1 MKKKLFLIIALF
13 CAIAQGSWGQKQVRS
28 EEELAQAVKENGAN
42 IVMMNDIELSKA
54 ITIQGDNGGSIKVT
68 INMNGK
74 TLKYKTGF
82 GQNTSCVFIIP
93 SGADV
98 NLSGGTIAS
107 VDNRSGN
114 NTEYVAGGIVNNG
127 KATLSN
133 VTFSD
138 CKGLLGGAI
147 KNNQYATL
155 NLNGCTFDGNVAG
168 AKDGF
173 DSGNGGAIWND
184 GNLILSNVTIRN
196 CKAENGAGIF
206 NDANGSVT
214 MSGDNNETIFTQN
227 TANVNGGAIFS
238 NGTMTL
244 QHVNINKNTSTT
256 GNGGAIYVSAKGI
269 VNINTSS
276 FLTEN
281 KANQGGGIYNGGI
294 ITMQGSITANK
305 NTVGDDV
312 ANNIYLV
319 KGKVITVT
327 GNIKGSQIGISV
339 PEMPTVITSGYS
351 TDNSDTAPNTIFTSD
366 NEPDLYS
373 ASISENEVSIGVPS
387 PFYITEEGILRKA
400 IDKLDDVNF
409 KLSNDINITN
419 STLVIP
425 SGKTVTIDLGGF
437 KMDRGLK
444 SREWNTGGQVITVRE
459 GATLNLSNGTL
470 TGGWGGNAG
479 GLVNEKGT
487 ANLTDVI
494 ITGCVGDDRGG
505 GICNFGTLTM
515 TGGAI
520 TGNTSK
526 DKEKPTGGGGIFNAE
541 GATVSLTGVTITGN
555 EAKTYGGGGINNWGT
570 LTIDG
575 CTITGNTSNEDG
587 SGVWSGPGSTLN
599 MQGKNTITDNTRN
612 GTTNNVFLRED
623 VVINVT
629 GSLAES
635 NIGIGLVGSIGTFTN
650 GYKAQNGDVDPATVF
665 AADNAVVFVPVLS
678 GDEAA
683 LALQQLVKAASD
695 ADLRTAASF
704 DGANIQLANDI
715 KMSNSTLVIGGDKTV
730 TIDLNGKTLD
740 RGLTSRDFDH
750 GGQVITVRKDGTL
763 NLSNGTLTG
772 GYGGNGGGI
781 AIEEGGTATLT
792 DVTITGC
799 TGDQRGGAI
808 SNYGTLTMTGGSITG
823 NTSNDIKA
831 SDTDI
836 VGGGGIYT
844 SGGSTTTLT
853 GVTITGNQA
862 KGAGGGGINNWGTL
876 TIDGCTITGNTSKA
890 NGGGIWNYSTA
901 TLNMQGKN
909 TITDNQGDGKTN
921 NVYLR
926 DGAVITV
933 TGSLEGSQIGIRMAN
948 PGVFTSDYS
957 TNNKDVEPVKYF
969 LSDNEDYEVVLSDNE
984 ANLKKKMGTGIQSI
998 ENGQLIIDNGSA
1010 VYTLSGQRLNKPQKG
1025 INIINGKKVVI
1036 K

>member
-1 MKKKLFLIIALF
+1 MKKTLITFITLF

-74 TLKYKTGF
+74 TLKYKTAL

-98 NLSGGTIAS
+98 DLSGGTIAS

-114 NTEYVAGGIVNNG
+114 NTEYIAGGIVNNG

-155 NLNGCTFDGNVAG
+155 NLNGCTFDGNVAST
-168 AKDGF
+168 KDGF
-173 DSGNGGAIWND
+173 VSGNGGAIWND

-400 IDKLDDVNF
+400 IDKLDDVKF
-409 KLSNDINITN
+409 QLSNDINITN
-419 STLVIP
+419 STLEIP

-444 SREWNTGGQVITVRE
+444 AREWNTGGQVITVRKD
-459 GATLNLSNGTL
+459 ATLNLSNGTL
-470 TGGWGGNAG
+470 TGGWGGASG
-479 GLVNEKGT
+479 GINNEGGT
-487 ANLTDVI
+487 VNLTNVN
-494 ITGCVGDDRGG
+494 ITGCTGDDRGG
-505 GICNFGTLTM
+505 GICNRDGGTLTM
-515 TGGAI
+515 KGGSL
-520 TGNTSK
+520 TNNTSN
-526 DKEKPTGGGGIFNAE
+526 DATHPRGGGGLFNAE
-541 GATVSLTGVTITGN
+541 GATATLTGVTITGN
-555 EAKTYGGGGINNWGT
+555 KNKTYGGGGICNFGT

-575 CTITGNTSNEDG
+575 CTITGNTAGANGGAIWQEG
-587 SGVWSGPGSTLN
+587 TLN
-599 MQGKNTITDNTRN
+599 LQGKNTITDNQA
-612 GTTNNVFLRED
+612 GGKANNVYLYKT
-623 VVINVT
+623 VINVT
-629 GSLAES
+629 GSLAGG
-635 NIGIGLVGSIGTFTN
+635 NVSIQMEDILGTFTS
-650 GYKAQNGDVDPATVF
+650 GYKKNNADVDPATVF
-665 AADNAVVFVPVLS
+665 KADNAVVFVPVLS

-750 GGQVITVRKDGTL
+750 GGQVITVRNGGTL
-763 NLSNGTLTG
+763 NLTGGTLTG
-772 GYGGNGGGI
+772 GYGGNGGGLVN
-781 AIEEGGTATLT
+781 EGGTATLT
-792 DVTITGC
+792 NVTITGC
-799 TGDQRGGAI
+799 KADQRGGAI

-823 NTSNDIKA
+823 NTSNDIMA
-831 SDTDI
+831 SDTDL

-862 KGAGGGGINNWGTL
+862 KGAGGGGVNNWGTVTL
-876 TIDGCTITGNTSKA
+876 DGCTITGNTSKA
-890 NGGGIWNYSTA
+890 NGGGVWNGLGSTI
-901 TLNMQGKN
+901 NMQGKN
-909 TITDNQGDGKTN
+909 TVTDNQDNSKTN

-926 DGAVITV
+926 DGVIITV
-933 TGSLEGSQIGIRMAN
+933 TGSLEGSKIGVGMSQ
-948 PGVFTSDYS
+948 PGVFTSGYKE
-957 TNNKDVEPVKYF
+957 NNDVEPIKYF
-969 LSDNEDYEVVLSDNE
+969 DSDRSDYDVVLIDNE
-984 ANLKKKMGTGIQSI
+984 AELKKKMGTGI
-998 ENGQLIIDNGSA
+998 ENVNGNGNGNNNA
-1010 VYTLSGQRLNKPQKG
+1010 VYNLNGQRLSKPQNG